1 MPRGYKVRF
10 LHACLA
16 RVSSALSRGA
26 VNTVARGEGPA
37 GESRTRMGPPE
48 AVCFLPG
55 GSLVGDRGLR
65 PQRQAAMLQT
75 RVLVR
80 SLLSPN
86 STCEQMSKDSAG
98 GGAGACVLGA
108 GEGCRRCGPG
118 AAGWRGVRRGGLGE
132 ASVRKRHL
140 W

>member
-1 MPRGYKVRF
+1 MRF

-37 GESRTRMGPPE
+37 GESRTRMGRPV
-48 AVCFLPG
+48 AVCFLPR

-65 PQRQAAMLQT
+65 PQRQAVMLQT

-118 AAGWRGVRRGGLGE
+118 AAGLARGEEGWAGQGFC
-132 ASVRKRHL
+132 
-140 W
+140 